1 MNVRAN
7 VDVNHLVRAREPGF
21 TLPADL
27 YTSSEAF
34 DIDLEVFFRRH
45 WIVAGVEADVP
56 EAGDAFTVD
65 IGKTSV
71 IIVRDDDDVVRGFHN
86 VCRHRGA
93 RLIQENKVSV
103 GRIVCPY
110 HQWSYALDGELVYAT
125 HMGKALD
132 KSCLGLRP
140 VHVKIVGG
148 LVMICVAEDAPEDI
162 ADLAAVVGP
171 RLSPMD
177 LGHAKIAYET
187 TIVEEGNWK
196 LSVDNNRECYH
207 CSSAHPELCNTLN
220 GLDIGFDPDELSE
233 EEIQEWQE
241 HDRQGRAEADGWE
254 RAGYPSALVE
264 NMGGRATIFRT
275 QRFALGG
282 EGESHTLDGRSAS
295 DRLLGHMTE
304 RRMGDL
310 HLWTHNSWH
319 HFFADHAVV
328 SYILPLS
335 PNRTM
340 LRTVW
345 LVNKDARE
353 GQDYDLNRLTEVWTA
368 TNQQDADLVG
378 LAQRGVETTG
388 YVPGPLSSF
397 VERLVSVNL
406 DWYVERLKAHGY

>member
-1 MNVRAN
+1 MNIRAN
-7 VDVNHLVRAREPGF
+7 IDFNDLLRARRPGF
-21 TLPADL
+21 TLPAAL
-27 YTSSEAF
+27 YTSQEAF
-34 DIDLEVFFRRH
+34 DVDLEVFFRRH
-45 WIVAGVEADVP
+45 WIVAGVEADLP
-56 EAGDAFTVD
+56 EAGDVCTVD
-65 IGKTSV
+65 IGKTSI
-71 IIVRDDDDVVRGFHN
+71 IIVRDDDEVVRGFHN

-93 RLIQENKVSV
+93 RLVQDAKVSV
-103 GRIVCPY
+103 GRLVCPY

-125 HMGKALD
+125 HMGKDLD
-132 KSCLGLRP
+132 KACLGLRP
-140 VHVKIVGG
+140 VHVKVVGG
-148 LVMICVAEDAPEDI
+148 LVMICVADEAPADVE
-162 ADLAAVVGP
+162 DLATIMEP
-171 RLSPMD
+171 RLAPLD
-177 LGHAKIAYET
+177 LRHAKIAHEA
-187 TIVEEGNWK
+187 TIIEEGNWK

-233 EEIQEWQE
+233 EEIAEWE
-241 HDRQGRAEADGWE
+241 AHDRQSRAEAEVWE

-264 NMGGRATIFRT
+264 NMSGRATLFRT

-282 EGESHTLDGRSAS
+282 AGESHTLDGRAAS
-295 DRLLGHMTE
+295 ERLLGRMTE

-340 LRTVW
+340 LRTLW
-345 LVNKDARE
+345 LVHKDARE
-353 GQDYDLNRLTEVWTA
+353 GQDYDVGRLTEVWAA
-368 TNQQDADLVG
+368 TNRQDADLVG

-397 VERLVSVNL
+397 VERLVAANL